1 MSKYLGINR
10 PHVFNQ
16 NKINVYMRCPEDL
29 RENVYPTIFPNWD
42 RTPRSKSDTIYI
54 NSTPEVFKENLI
66 ETCQRIKEKSDEH
79 KIVILKSWN
88 EWGEGNYVEPDLQYG
103 CGYLDAIKSV
113 LY

>member
-1 MSKYLGINR
+1 
-10 PHVFNQ
+10 
-16 NKINVYMRCPEDL
+16 MRCPEDL